1 MSKII
6 GRVIKVSLMVLIAT
20 SLLLSWKIWT
30 KPTSRSI
37 ENSDKKTSDIV
48 QKKPITDVYT
58 PTKLFYHQEKENILY
73 TNRESFVM
81 DVQQQIVKLD
91 IQNGE
96 FISTKERNEL
106 MDQED
111 FIDLSN
117 PYEIPLTFYL
127 KMNHLNQDKLPHQA
141 EQFKFNHLIVSFQKN
156 RMYFSNRDQS
166 QVFAFDISSNLDT
179 VKQTVKHSDV
189 DYFRVTNNKENLGN
203 VYYMAEETELQIY
216 SYIVQT
222 QSLTVFSRAFFS
234 QSDDLFTNEG
244 AKDDVNLSNSE
255 GESLN
260 IDSKTGEVNYYGKLK
275 QKSSTVFEDSFQ
287 YIQNLGTALGTFKFF
302 NVDDS
307 KIIYRNYVE
316 GFPVFGP
323 NRKGEIDV
331 LIRNEQNVHLA
342 TNQETIQIP
351 IPSKETKILPPTQ
364 TMLDELFALSAD
376 PEKVQDIQIAYEWQA
391 NSETKQVV
399 DLVPQWYIRY
409 NREWHS
415 FDELKKQFGGER

>member
-6 GRVIKVSLMVLIAT
+6 GRVIKGSLMVLIAT

-37 ENSDKKTSDIV
+37 ENPDKKTSDIV
-48 QKKPITDVYT
+48 QKKSITDVYT

-91 IQNGE
+91 IKNGE

-127 KMNHLNQDKLPHQA
+127 KMNHLNQDKLPHQV

-222 QSLTVFSRAFFS
+222 QSLTIFSRAFFS

-287 YIQNLGTALGTFKFF
+287 YIQNLGTTLGTFKFF

-307 KIIYRNYVE
+307 EIIYRNYVE

-364 TMLDELFALSAD
+364 VMLDELFALSAD
-376 PEKVQDIQIAYEWQA
+376 PEKVQDIQIAYEWQV